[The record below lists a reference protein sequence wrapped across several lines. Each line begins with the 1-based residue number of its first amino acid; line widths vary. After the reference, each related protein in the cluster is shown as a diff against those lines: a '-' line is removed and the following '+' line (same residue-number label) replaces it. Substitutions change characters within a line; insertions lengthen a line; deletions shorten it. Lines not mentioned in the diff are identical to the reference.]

1 MAGVRAEQA
10 AGSGLTT
17 TKAPFIEQA
26 QEEGRLYIH
35 QPYELYSEANHDA
48 WRRLF
53 SRMEDRWRRYA
64 NPRFLQG
71 IDSLCLDPN
80 RMPRLEDVNRFLSP
94 LTGFKAKPVSG
105 YIPSF
110 LFFDCLRNRE
120 FPTTITIRDG
130 ATLDYLPEPDI
141 FHDIAGHVPM
151 HTDRAFADTL
161 VRFGDC
167 AHTAAEIVAG
177 IRDEKE
183 KIRRVTS
190 IFKAMARFFWFT
202 IEFGLMRQGGDLRV
216 YGSGLLSSYGEIA
229 HSIDSPDVQR
239 YPMQLEWV
247 INQYFEIDHYQPLLF
262 IVDSFDH
269 LFDLVGELERW
280 MRQGRLDNV
289 SPGEPAISEPDLRSF
304 LEASRKGGRASLTS
318 ALRLPHHIPPLIRGR
333 NSVVECQLPKLDVA
347 GSSPVARSEVPVAG
361 RQWLGT
367 RASHPP
373 HPARTF
379 IQTLI
384 SASVTEAWPLSR
396 GSGPRSCPGTQRRR
410 RIHEDLRLFWQDRR
424 GRG

>member
-1 MAGVRAEQA
+1 MASVQRAQESA
-10 AGSGLTT
+10 IGLTT

-26 QEEGRLYIH
+26 QQQGRLYIH
-35 QPYELYSEANHDA
+35 QPYELYSSANHDA

-53 SRMEDRWRRYA
+53 ARMENRWRRYA

-80 RMPRLEDVNRFLSP
+80 QVPKLEDVNRFLSP
-94 LTGFKAKPVSG
+94 LTGFKAKAVSG

-110 LFFDCLRNRE
+110 LFFNSLRNRE

-177 IRDEKE
+177 IPDEKE
-183 KIRRVTS
+183 KIRRVTN

-202 IEFGLMRQGGDLRV
+202 IEFGLMRGEGGLKV

-229 HSIDSPDVQR
+229 HSIDSPEVQR
-239 YPMQLEWV
+239 YPIQLEWV

-262 IVDSFDH
+262 IVDSFEH

-280 MRQGRLDNV
+280 MREGRLDNV

-304 LEASRKGGRASLTS
+304 LEASAS
-318 ALRLPHHIPPLIRGR
+318 
-333 NSVVECQLPKLDVA
+333 K
-347 GSSPVARSEVPVAG
+347 
-361 RQWLGT
+361 
-367 RASHPP
+367 
-373 HPARTF
+373 
-379 IQTLI
+379 
-384 SASVTEAWPLSR
+384 
-396 GSGPRSCPGTQRRR
+396 
-410 RIHEDLRLFWQDRR
+410 
-424 GRG
+424 

>member
-1 MAGVRAEQA
+1 MAGVRAQQA

-35 QPYELYSEANHDA
+35 QPYELYSEANHEA
-48 WRRLF
+48 WRKLF

-64 NPRFLQG
+64 NPRFMQG

-110 LFFDCLRNRE
+110 LFFDSLRNRE

-177 IRDEKE
+177 IGDEKE
-183 KIRRVTS
+183 KIRRVTN

-202 IEFGLMRQGGDLRV
+202 IEFGLMRSPDGLKA
-216 YGSGLLSSYGEIA
+216 YGSRLLSSYGEIA
-229 HSIDSPDVQR
+229 HSIDAP
-239 YPMQLEWV
+239 
-247 INQYFEIDHYQPLLF
+247 
-262 IVDSFDH
+262 
-269 LFDLVGELERW
+269 
-280 MRQGRLDNV
+280 
-289 SPGEPAISEPDLRSF
+289 
-304 LEASRKGGRASLTS
+304 
-318 ALRLPHHIPPLIRGR
+318 
-333 NSVVECQLPKLDVA
+333 
-347 GSSPVARSEVPVAG
+347 
-361 RQWLGT
+361 
-367 RASHPP
+367 
-373 HPARTF
+373 
-379 IQTLI
+379 
-384 SASVTEAWPLSR
+384 
-396 GSGPRSCPGTQRRR
+396 
-410 RIHEDLRLFWQDRR
+410 
-424 GRG
+424 